1 VNPILTSALAPGASS
16 PSIPASLRTAYVK
29 SIRIGSDDVLN
40 GGLRVTGSSQDELVI
55 VIGTN
60 PGSFEGRAINAD
72 GQPVRAATVVM
83 IPESGLK
90 FRIDHKFVFT
100 DASGAFQIQNIP
112 PGDYQVYAFEQIEK
126 GSWQDPRVM
135 GAYEGRGK
143 PVRIDEGGKAAIDV
157 IVIPR
162 P

>member
-1 VNPILTSALAPGASS
+1 
-16 PSIPASLRTAYVK
+16 
-29 SIRIGSDDVLN
+29 
-40 GGLRVTGSSQDELVI
+40 VI